1 MQRSAQAFRSCADA
15 IVRASR
21 QFLLKCP
28 GSRFDTPVRGLT
40 VKKLKLV
47 TALFVVQWVCVSVMA
62 QTSTPGITP
71 EPPIGKGVV
80 VLKAA
85 RLIDGTG
92 AAPIVNAVVVVSD
105 NVITAVGA
113 AASVTVP
120 PNAKVIDLGHVTLMP
135 GFIDA
140 HTHLIGRVLGD
151 PAGDTAA
158 VRDFESFA
166 AILSVEHAPA
176 TLMAGFTSV
185 RNVGA
190 EGRFDDMALRKAID
204 EGWTPG
210 PRMMTAGHALGI
222 RGGHCDDNGFRPGLL
237 DPGIEDGVAD
247 GLEQIRAAVRY
258 QIKYGADVIKT
269 CATGGVL
276 SEGDA
281 VGATQYTFEE
291 LKAMVDEANK
301 LERRVAAHAHGTEGI
316 KLAVR
321 AGVSSIEHGSF
332 LDEEG
337 ARMMKEHGTFLVPT
351 LSAAEGVE
359 RAAKNGVLKGLR
371 AEKAL
376 AAAAAIRHSI
386 KLAAANKV
394 LIALGTD
401 AGVIPHGTNAH
412 EFFLMVDWGGMT
424 NMEAIQAGT
433 LNGAKLLGWDKNLG
447 SLTAGK
453 WADIVAV
460 SGDPLKDIRATEKVV
475 FVMKNGVVY
484 RKD

>member
-1 MQRSAQAFRSCADA
+1 MRIFKAILTIIALTAFSFSVLPQSQNP
-15 IVRASR
+15 IGVRP
-21 QFLLKCP
+21 QP
-28 GSRFDTPVRGLT
+28 
-40 VKKLKLV
+40 
-47 TALFVVQWVCVSVMA
+47 
-62 QTSTPGITP
+62 P
-71 EPPIGKGVV
+71 EGKGVV
-80 VLKAA
+80 ALKAA

-92 AAPIVNAVVVVSD
+92 APAINNAVIIVTD
-105 NVITAVGA
+105 NKITAVGD
-113 AASVTVP
+113 AASVRIP
-120 PNAKVIDLGHVTLMP
+120 SGAKVIDLGNVTLLP

-151 PAGDTAA
+151 PEGDMST
-158 VRDFESFA
+158 VKDYESFGA
-166 AILSVEHAPA
+166 MLGVLHARD

-190 EGRFDDMALRKAID
+190 SGRFDDMALRKAIN

-210 PRMMTAGHALGI
+210 PRMETAGHAIGI
-222 RGGHCDDNGFRPGLL
+222 TGGHCDENGFRPGVAEQTAL
-237 DPGIEDGVAD
+237 DGVAD
-247 GLEQIRAAVRY
+247 GPEQIRLAVRQ

-281 VGATQYTFEE
+281 VGATQYSYEE
-291 LKAMVDEANK
+291 LKALVDEANK
-301 LERRVAAHAHGTEGI
+301 LERKVAAHAHGTEGI

-337 ARMMKEHGTFLVPT
+337 ARMMKERGTYLVPT
-351 LSAAEGVE
+351 LMAAEGVE

-376 AAAAAIRHSI
+376 AAAAAARHATKI
-386 KLAAANKV
+386 ALANGV
-394 LIALGTD
+394 QIALGTD
-401 AGVIPHGTNAH
+401 AGVIPHGTNAR
-412 EFFLMVDWGGMT
+412 EFFLLMDWGGLT
-424 NMEAIQAGT
+424 NMQAIQAGT

-447 SLTAGK
+447 SLTVGK
-453 WADIVAV
+453 WADIVAI
-460 SGDPLKDIRATEKVV
+460 SGDPLKDIHAMEKVV
-475 FVMKNGVVY
+475 FVMKSGVVY

>member
-1 MQRSAQAFRSCADA
+1 MLVLFVFTSAVSQ
-15 IVRASR
+15 
-21 QFLLKCP
+21 
-28 GSRFDTPVRGLT
+28 TPVR
-40 VKKLKLV
+40 
-47 TALFVVQWVCVSVMA
+47 
-62 QTSTPGITP
+62 ITP
-71 EPPIGKGVV
+71 EPPIGKGTI

-92 AAPIVNAVVVVSD
+92 AVPINNAVVVITD
-105 NVITAVGA
+105 NKITAVGPA
-113 AASVTVP
+113 SSVTLPVT
-120 PNAKVIDLGHVTLMP
+120 AKVIFLGDVTLMP

-151 PAGDTAA
+151 PAGENAA
-158 VRDFESFA
+158 VRDFASFA
-166 AILSVEHAPA
+166 AILSVEHARA

-190 EGRFDDMALRKAID
+190 SGPFDDMALRKAID
-204 EGWTPG
+204 EGWMPG
-210 PRMMTAGHALGI
+210 PRMMSAGHALGI
-222 RGGHCDDNGFRPGLL
+222 RGGHCDENGFRPGLF
-237 DPGIEDGVAD
+237 DPGIEEGVAD
-247 GLEQIRAAVRY
+247 GPEQIRAAVRY

-291 LKAMVDEANK
+291 LKALVDEANK
-301 LERRVAAHAHGTEGI
+301 LERKVAAHAHGTEGI

-337 ARMMKEHGTFLVPT
+337 ARLMKERGTGLVPT

-376 AAAAAIRHSI
+376 AAAAAVRHAI
-386 KLAAANKV
+386 KLAVATGV
-394 LIALGTD
+394 PIALGTD
-401 AGVIPHGTNAH
+401 AGVVPHGSNAH
-412 EFFLMVDWGGMT
+412 EFVLMVEWGGMS
-424 NMEAIQAGT
+424 NMDAIVAGT
-433 LNGAKLLGWDKNLG
+433 LNAAKLLGWDKRVG

-460 SGDPLKDIRATEKVV
+460 SGDPSRNIESVQKVV
-475 FVMKNGVVY
+475 FVMKNGLIY
-484 RKD
+484 KDEH